1 MGLLIK
7 ADLETSAGSTENA
20 YARID
25 TYRVD
30 KVSSRVGFAIT
41 YWKNEK
47 AAHKFNREYLEDKLK
62 NATGLFANKVVLY
75 NSDSPDG
82 DEIDLPTFLR
92 INLTRK
98 EEVEIPIIE
107 NVQEERSIP
116 YVSFNENGDEVT
128 KYRTVVENVEKQV
141 GTEVKVKEIIDNN
154 LISDLPK
161 LCYDYLKQ
169 EIIKALPGVEVI
181 KV

>member
-47 AAHKFNREYLEDKLK
+47 AAHKFNRVYLEDKLK

-75 NSDSPDG
+75 SSDSPDG

-92 INLTRK
+92 INLTKK

-107 NVQEERSIP
+107 KVAEEKTVP
-116 YVSFNENGDEVT
+116 YISFDENGDEIT
-128 KYRTVVENVEKQV
+128 KYRKVIETVDKQV
-141 GTEVKVKEIIDNN
+141 GVNKEVKELIDNSLLN
-154 LISDLPK
+154 NLPK
-161 LCYDYLKQ
+161 LCYDYLKE

-181 KV
+181 EA